1 MDGSENRME
10 GKEEEE
16 KGAFMAEKKENAF
29 CTFSLSGL
37 GKTCVFFLL
46 LSVCTAPGADFFFSR
61 SSSS

>member
-1 MDGSENRME
+1 ME

-46 LSVCTAPGADFFFSR
+46 LSVCTAPGADFFLSR